1 MYTSLMA
8 STQSSMLSPM
18 LDNLSALQSV
28 LRARYG
34 GWLPDVAMFDAT
46 AFGISLPEAE
56 LMDPQQRLLL
66 ELAHGL
72 LQVYPARQ
80 TAQGRSMCTLTC

>member
-1 MYTSLMA
+1 
-8 STQSSMLSPM
+8 MLSPV
-18 LDNLSALQSV
+18 LDNVRALQSV

-34 GWLPDVAMFDAT
+34 GWLPDVAMFDAP

-66 ELAHGL
+66 ELAHEL
-72 LQVYPARQ
+72 LQVCSACE
-80 TAQGRSMCTLTC
+80 TAQACSMRTLNC